1 MDIAKSSIQTFIFKI
16 AALFMAT
23 IGGIISARLL
33 GPDGKGLLA
42 LALLYPSLFFVFGH
56 FNIGFATVFRIGEKK
71 FKKEE
76 FAGTLFLL
84 FAILSVAL
92 IGIFIITY
100 AIFQNNLYKN
110 IPFYFLAL
118 GMGTLPLQ
126 IFLYFFSSFL
136 QGIGK
141 IFWFNFVNHLPRLL
155 LPFLVIGFWFFYRYT
170 AFEGILINIIIY
182 TLSAILIFMLISR
195 FAPQKWK
202 TNKSLLKQ
210 LLTDGSKLHLGTI
223 ATFTIS
229 RIDQIMIGLMLNITS
244 LGYYAV
250 ATAIAELLWFMSSAV
265 ELVLY
270 PKTSEENLDE
280 AEERIK
286 RSGRIV
292 LFLTFCGG
300 IIMAIASKYLILLYG
315 GKIFL
320 PAITPLIILLPGIV
334 LSSHSQIIS
343 VLWVKKRWLLNISI
357 FSMVNA
363 LLNILLNFIFIPRW
377 GINGAALAT
386 TITYSVIFIFYL
398 LLYRVAIKKPI
409 LPIIIPQKDDLIK
422 IKNSSI
428 DFLKIFFKPKF

>member
-1 MDIAKSSIQTFIFKI
+1 MDIAKSSIQTFIFKV

-23 IGGIISARLL
+23 AGGMISARLL
-33 GPDGKGLLA
+33 GPEGKGLLA
-42 LALLYPSLFFVFGH
+42 LALLYPSIFFVFGH
-56 FNIGFATVFRIGEKK
+56 LNIGFATVFRIGEKK

-84 FAILSVAL
+84 FIIFSIAL
-92 IGIFIITY
+92 IGIFFITY
-100 AIFQNNLYKN
+100 AKFQNNLYKN
-110 IPFYFLAL
+110 IPFSFLTL
-118 GMGTLPLQ
+118 GMFMLPLQ
-126 IFLYFFSSFL
+126 IFIYFFSSFL

-155 LPFLVIGFWFFYRYT
+155 LPLLIVSFWFFYKYT
-170 AFEGILINIIIY
+170 AFEGVIINILIYI
-182 TLSAILIFMLISR
+182 LSAFLIFILISH

-202 TNKSLLKQ
+202 VNKSLLKQ
-210 LLTDGSKLHLGTI
+210 LITDGSRLHLGTI

-229 RIDQIMIGLMLNITS
+229 RIDQIIIGIMLNITS

-270 PKTSEENLDE
+270 PKTSEENFDE

-286 RSGRIV
+286 RSSRII

-300 IIMAIASKYLILLYG
+300 IIMAIVSRYLIIIYG

-320 PAITPLIILLPGIV
+320 PAVTPLLILLPGII

-343 VLWVKKRWLLNISI
+343 VLWVKKRWLLSISI
-357 FSMVNA
+357 FSMINA
-363 LLNILLNFIFIPRW
+363 MLNILLNLIFIPHW

-386 TITYSVIFIFYL
+386 TITYSVIFIFYIS
-398 LLYRVAIKKPI
+398 LYRIAVKKPI

-428 DFLKIFFKPKF
+428 DFLKIFLKPKL

>member
-1 MDIAKSSIQTFIFKI
+1 
-16 AALFMAT
+16 
-23 IGGIISARLL
+23 
-33 GPDGKGLLA
+33 
-42 LALLYPSLFFVFGH
+42 
-56 FNIGFATVFRIGEKK
+56 
-71 FKKEE
+71 
-76 FAGTLFLL
+76 
-84 FAILSVAL
+84 
-92 IGIFIITY
+92 
-100 AIFQNNLYKN
+100 
-110 IPFYFLAL
+110 
-118 GMGTLPLQ
+118 
-126 IFLYFFSSFL
+126 
-136 QGIGK
+136 
-141 IFWFNFVNHLPRLL
+141 
-155 LPFLVIGFWFFYRYT
+155 
-170 AFEGILINIIIY
+170 
-182 TLSAILIFMLISR
+182 MLISR

>member
-16 AALFMAT
+16 AALFTAT
-23 IGGIISARLL
+23 AGGMISARLL

-42 LALLYPSLFFVFGH
+42 LALLYPSIFFVFGH
-56 FNIGFATVFRIGEKK
+56 LNIGFATVFRIGEKK

-84 FAILSVAL
+84 FLISSATL
-92 IGIFIITY
+92 IGVFFITY
-100 AIFQNNLYKN
+100 ATFQNNLYEN
-110 IPFYFLAL
+110 IPFSFLAL
-118 GMGTLPLQ
+118 GMSLLPLQ
-126 IFLYFFSSFL
+126 IFIYFFSSFL

-155 LPFLVIGFWFFYRYT
+155 LPLLIAGFWFFYRYT
-170 AFEGILINIIIY
+170 ALEGIIINIIIY
-182 TLSAILIFMLISR
+182 ILSAILIFILIAHI
-195 FAPQKWK
+195 APQKWK
-202 TNKSLLKQ
+202 INKSLLKQ
-210 LLTDGSKLHLGTI
+210 LISDGSKLHLGTI

-229 RIDQIMIGLMLNITS
+229 RIDQIMIGIMLNITS

-270 PKTSEENLDE
+270 PKTSEENIKE
-280 AEERIK
+280 TEERIK
-286 RSGRIV
+286 RSSRII

-300 IIMAIASKYLILLYG
+300 IIMMLVSKYLILLYG
-315 GKIFL
+315 GKVFL
-320 PAITPLIILLPGIV
+320 PAITPLIILLPGII

-343 VLWVKKRWLLNISI
+343 VLWVKKRWLFSISI
-357 FSMVNA
+357 FSTINA
-363 LLNILLNFIFIPRW
+363 LINVLLNLILIPRM

-386 TITYSVIFIFYL
+386 SITYGFIFIFYIF
-398 LLYRVAIKKPI
+398 LYRIAIKKPI

-428 DFLKIFFKPKF
+428 DFLKIFLKPKL

>member
-1 MDIAKSSIQTFIFKI
+1 MDIAKSSIQTFIFKV

-23 IGGIISARLL
+23 VSGIISTRLL

-56 FNIGFATVFRIGEKK
+56 LNIGFATVFRIGEKK

-84 FAILSVAL
+84 FVIFSVAL
-92 IGIFIITY
+92 IGIFFSTY

-110 IPFYFLAL
+110 IPFYFLAI
-118 GMGTLPLQ
+118 GMLMLPLQ

-155 LPFLVIGFWFFYRYT
+155 LPLLVISFWFFYRYT
-170 AFEGILINIIIY
+170 AFEGVIINIIIY
-182 TLSAILIFMLISR
+182 VLSAILIFILIAH

-202 TNKSLLKQ
+202 INKSLLKQ

-229 RIDQIMIGLMLNITS
+229 RIDQIMIGIMLNVTS

-270 PKTSEENLDE
+270 PKTSEEGLDE

-286 RSGRIV
+286 RSSRII
-292 LFLTFCGG
+292 LFLTFCEG
-300 IIMAIASKYLILLYG
+300 IIMALVAKYLILIYG

-320 PAITPLIILLPGIV
+320 PAIIPLIILLPGII

-343 VLWVKKRWLLNISI
+343 VLWVKKRWLLSISI
-357 FSMVNA
+357 FSIINA
-363 LLNILLNFIFIPRW
+363 LLNVLLNLILIPRL

-398 LLYRVAIKKPI
+398 FLYRVAIKKPI
-409 LPIIIPQKDDLIK
+409 LPIIIPQKNDLLK

-428 DFLKIFFKPKF
+428 DFLKIFLKPKL